1 MRIFLSADI
10 EGVAGIAH
18 LPSTG
23 PGRFDYEAGRR
34 WMTAEV
40 VAACEAA
47 HRAGATEVLVTD
59 GHGSAHNIL
68 FDQLPDFA
76 RLIRSWP
83 RPLVQMQGID
93 DGHFD
98 AVVFIGHHA
107 SAVAMDGVLAHT
119 FVLAFRDVRVNGV
132 SHSETTLN
140 AMLAAHYGV
149 PAVFTSGDDAYIAH
163 CRERLPGIETVVTK
177 KTSGFTSIDSLKPAV
192 AQRLIGEGVERALRR
207 LSDFAP
213 MELPGSFD
221 VEIDFSERSQPE
233 MWAWL
238 PWCERRG
245 PRTIGWKFASMPEV
259 MRLIGF
265 ASFYQSHGVPRYGE
279 GTP

>member
-10 EGVAGIAH
+10 EGVAGVAH

-34 WMTAEV
+34 WMTGEV

-47 HRAGATEVLVTD
+47 MRAGATEVVVAD
-59 GHGSAHNIL
+59 GHGSAHNL
-68 FDQLPDFA
+68 LLDQLPDGA
-76 RLIRSWP
+76 RLVRSWP

-93 DGHFD
+93 DGPFD

-107 SAVAMDGVLAHT
+107 SATAADGVLAHT
-119 FVLAFRDVRVNGV
+119 FVGAFRDVRLNGE
-132 SHSETTLN
+132 SQSETTLN

-149 PAVFTSGDDAYIAH
+149 PSVFTSGDEAYIAH
-163 CRERLPGIETVVTK
+163 CLQRLPGIETVVTK
-177 KTSGFTSIDSLKPAV
+177 KTRGYTTIDTIKPALS
-192 AQRLIGEGVERALRR
+192 QRLIGDGVGRALSR
-207 LSDFAP
+207 LPDFRP
-213 MELPGSFD
+213 MPLPDRYDLEIEFD
-221 VEIDFSERSQPE
+221 QRSQPE

-245 PRTIGWKFASMPEV
+245 ARTIGWALSSMPEV
-259 MRLIGF
+259 MRVIGF